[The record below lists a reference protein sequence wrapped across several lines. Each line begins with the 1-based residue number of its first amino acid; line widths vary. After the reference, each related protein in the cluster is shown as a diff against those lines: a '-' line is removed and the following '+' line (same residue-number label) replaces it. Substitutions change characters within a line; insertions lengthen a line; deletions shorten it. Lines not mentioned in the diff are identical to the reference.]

1 MSRAILAP
9 AALLLVLAPAGLAAG
24 QGASLLEQHGT
35 LTDRY
40 LTVGEARDV
49 LHGANG
55 DFGLCFA
62 EHAGARE
69 PGDVNLKFTVARDGR
84 PLSVRVEIDEAF
96 AELGVCLEGVAD
108 RLVYDA
114 HDGDPM
120 DLAYPIVFVRDDRG
134 PRTVPYP
141 IVFVRPRERT
151 FLFVHVPPAL
161 APDQRSLLEQWLY
174 P

>member
-1 MSRAILAP
+1 MRVAAAALVLLAACMP
-9 AALLLVLAPAGLAAG
+9 AALAAG
-24 QGASLLEQHGT
+24 QGASVLEQTGT

-49 LHGANG
+49 LHAANPGFGA
-55 DFGLCFA
+55 CFQ
-62 EHAGARE
+62 EHAGVRE
-69 PGDVNLKFTVARDGR
+69 PGDVSLKFTVARDGR

-96 AELGVCLEGVAD
+96 APLGECLEQVASEL
-108 RLVYDA
+108 RYDA

-120 DLAYPIVFVRDDRG
+120 ELAYPIVFVRDDRG

-141 IVFVRPRERT
+141 IVFVRPRVRT

-161 APDQRSLLEQWLY
+161 TPALREKLSGWLY